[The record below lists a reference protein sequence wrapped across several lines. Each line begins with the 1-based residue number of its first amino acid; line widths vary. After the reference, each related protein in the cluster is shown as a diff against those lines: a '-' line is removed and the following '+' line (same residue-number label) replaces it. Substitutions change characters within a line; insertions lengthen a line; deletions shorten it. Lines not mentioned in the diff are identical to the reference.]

1 MPDPALTSLD
11 SELPDDERA
20 LYHRDVT
27 DRLHALIDGIETTM
41 AAEDIAVINRRN
53 LVRQET
59 QFVLELLDEVDAETR
74 ASVLAR
80 LQRLGLYDAGA

>member
-1 MPDPALTSLD
+1 MPDPALTSMD
-11 SELPDDERA
+11 PDVPDDERVN
-20 LYHRDVT
+20 YNRDVT

-41 AAEDIAVINRRN
+41 AADDTAIINRRN

-59 QFVLELLDEVDAETR
+59 QLVLELLDEVDAEMR

>member
-1 MPDPALTSLD
+1 MPDPALTSMD
-11 SELPDDERA
+11 PDVPDDVRST
-20 LYHRDVT
+20 YNRDVT

-41 AAEDIAVINRRN
+41 AADDTALINRQN

-59 QFVLELLDEVDAETR
+59 LLVLELLDEVDAETR

-80 LQRLGLYDAGA
+80 LQRLGLYDAEG